1 MANKLYAM
9 ELLTEEV
16 AKDVAANP
24 QEWMRFLNTASRLYR
39 YTFPEQLLIYA
50 QRPGATAVASMEIWN
65 QKMYRW
71 IKKGS
76 KGIAL
81 IDNTSGPKTKLR
93 YVFDVQ
99 DTYKVKNLGRDPQLW
114 NLNPEGEQLV
124 ADYLQERL
132 ALEATEGGLAEVL
145 HQAAEES
152 VQAWLPDAFDELQM
166 DVAGTFLED
175 LDEQNQKVEFRE
187 LMTNSVW
194 YVLLNRCGLDVQ
206 EYLDAE
212 DFRHI
217 TDFNQLKVIGHLG
230 SSVNEIS
237 RPVLMQIGRYVL
249 NDLEKDLKTV
259 AKEKEVA
266 YNEFNTLI
274 RESKTRNTE
283 DRGENKEETEHERD
297 HLQPEWRVPDSG
309 YQSGGDERN
318 DREVRIDEERVS
330 EKPQSSQIQHS
341 DLTEPSGQSSDGN
354 RQPGKA
360 ESRQPDVRT
369 SGEKPGTGQNGR
381 RDGMDQTHEPDQSTG
396 RGTGNSGDYLQLS
409 LFPTEEEQ
417 LGEIRKAAAALEQ
430 PAAFLISD
438 EVVDD
443 ILRTG
448 SGQKN
453 TLFHITAR
461 LIEGLDNEEM
471 QNFLKEEYETGGKGF
486 TIDGQK
492 ISIWYDN
499 DGIRIRRGDSA
510 RRNFDRM
517 VTWEEAADRIRDMYE
532 DRSYVD
538 NLISNN
544 AIEQEQEE
552 MTNLLAL
559 HFRDT
564 SRNREEQQSYSDWQD
579 VVREAWTDSAEAD
592 AIAHRFEWLQKDMDE
607 NPEDYRRWEIQHNP
621 EYFQRF
627 QDLQRER
634 SWVDQKFTVERP
646 ALSFITQDLKQLMNE
661 ENGIIDVFEGA
672 LETMEHCSC
681 NDDPQKDGC
690 YKCLYAYRQSQ
701 HIGEIS
707 RDSAITLLK
716 TILSG
721 KENRTEIKKLA
732 QVDTN
737 HLFDSELEREFVG
750 AFEKLSTAERPI
762 RIHKTLVNEKE
773 GYSLQVGESLWTIE
787 PQVDFDASMGISV
800 KSRPDFVIR
809 PKRTTGNQ
817 KPIAVFTDGYYYHKD
832 IVEEDTLKRMAIIL
846 SRKYRVWSLTYKDV
860 HNVFKSQGDY
870 RTETLNSVK
879 MPSGK
884 VYKPAVKSAN
894 AEFINPEKENGF
906 ELLIDYLSI
915 PNAEDLFATHAR
927 SFAMSIV
934 DATQMRNQVL
944 YGEWSS
950 KWKSVL
956 NAIGS
961 LDDVDDFGQAIFGT
975 WRPRQDMG
983 NIDVLA
989 EVSLAEMTGM
999 RMGAPLKIVAIID
1012 DVPDSRT
1019 DKYESDWNGFWHFV
1033 NVMQFNS
1040 TAVFLSKL
1048 GISKAIYSNLGTIIA
1063 EADAPE
1069 VALGTDVVVDEK
1081 WNDIMDDFIDDI
1093 AITCATEMHNNGI
1106 PAPSV
1111 VGFELSDEASGATI
1125 AEAEMAWEDKKIVWL
1140 LPEQEDYMD
1149 VFKDKGWTV
1158 LLSSEEININV
1169 FGGTVNE

>member
-1 MANKLYAM
+1 
-9 ELLTEEV
+9 
-16 AKDVAANP
+16 
-24 QEWMRFLNTASRLYR
+24 
-39 YTFPEQLLIYA
+39 
-50 QRPGATAVASMEIWN
+50 
-65 QKMYRW
+65 
-71 IKKGS
+71 
-76 KGIAL
+76 
-81 IDNTSGPKTKLR
+81 
-93 YVFDVQ
+93 
-99 DTYKVKNLGRDPQLW
+99 
-114 NLNPEGEQLV
+114 
-124 ADYLQERL
+124 
-132 ALEATEGGLAEVL
+132 
-145 HQAAEES
+145 
-152 VQAWLPDAFDELQM
+152 
-166 DVAGTFLED
+166 
-175 LDEQNQKVEFRE
+175 
-187 LMTNSVW
+187 
-194 YVLLNRCGLDVQ
+194 
-206 EYLDAE
+206 
-212 DFRHI
+212 
-217 TDFNQLKVIGHLG
+217 
-230 SSVNEIS
+230 
-237 RPVLMQIGRYVL
+237 
-249 NDLEKDLKTV
+249 
-259 AKEKEVA
+259 
-266 YNEFNTLI
+266 
-274 RESKTRNTE
+274 
-283 DRGENKEETEHERD
+283 
-297 HLQPEWRVPDSG
+297 
-309 YQSGGDERN
+309 
-318 DREVRIDEERVS
+318 
-330 EKPQSSQIQHS
+330 
-341 DLTEPSGQSSDGN
+341 
-354 RQPGKA
+354 
-360 ESRQPDVRT
+360 
-369 SGEKPGTGQNGR
+369 
-381 RDGMDQTHEPDQSTG
+381 
-396 RGTGNSGDYLQLS
+396 
-409 LFPTEEEQ
+409 
-417 LGEIRKAAAALEQ
+417 
-430 PAAFLISD
+430 
-438 EVVDD
+438 
-443 ILRTG
+443 
-448 SGQKN
+448 
-453 TLFHITAR
+453 
-461 LIEGLDNEEM
+461 
-471 QNFLKEEYETGGKGF
+471 
-486 TIDGQK
+486 
-492 ISIWYDN
+492 
-499 DGIRIRRGDSA
+499 
-510 RRNFDRM
+510 
-517 VTWEEAADRIRDMYE
+517 
-532 DRSYVD
+532 
-538 NLISNN
+538 
-544 AIEQEQEE
+544 
-552 MTNLLAL
+552 
-559 HFRDT
+559 
-564 SRNREEQQSYSDWQD
+564 
-579 VVREAWTDSAEAD
+579 
-592 AIAHRFEWLQKDMDE
+592 
-607 NPEDYRRWEIQHNP
+607 
-621 EYFQRF
+621 
-627 QDLQRER
+627 
-634 SWVDQKFTVERP
+634 
-646 ALSFITQDLKQLMNE
+646 MNE

-707 RDSAITLLK
+707 RNSAITLLK

-832 IVEEDTLKRMAIIL
+832 IVEEDTLKRMAIMF

-894 AEFINPEKENGF
+894 AESINPEKENGF

-915 PNAEDLFATHAR
+915 PNAEDLFVTHAR

-934 DATQMRNQVL
+934 EATQMTNKVL
-944 YGEWSS
+944 YSEWSS

-975 WRPRQDMG
+975 WRPRQEMG

-1040 TAVFLSKL
+1040 TAIFLSKL

-1063 EADAPE
+1063 EEDAPE

-1081 WNDIMDDFIDDI
+1081 WNDIMDEFIDDI
-1093 AITCATEMHNNGI
+1093 AITCATEMYHNGV

-1111 VGFELSDEASGATI
+1111 VGFELSDESSGATI
-1125 AEAEMAWEDKKIVWL
+1125 AEAEMVWEYKKIVWL
-1140 LPEQEDYMD
+1140 LPEQEEYMD
-1149 VFKDKGWTV
+1149 IFKGKGWTV

>member
-417 LGEIRKAAAALEQ
+417 LGEIRKAVAALEQ